1 MSLRKGKIESKAI
14 KKVKNAKLQSIR
26 ESTIDIHIND
36 KKEYIEIIIDLDR
49 ILEPAPRARVSG
61 VYKKNENGDTEM
73 VGSRMYDPLSSYKD
87 HLKKVFT
94 NKLLNSDIGI
104 SIPFKGRVEVDL
116 ELTKV
121 PSKSWS
127 IKQKY
132 FALKGLFPFLLKPD
146 VDNVEK
152 TLFDCLNK
160 ILFKDDCQIIKN
172 KTKKQFG
179 YADRT
184 YAVFRLYK
192 DTELPVRLSK
202 EQMAE
207 WKELEKLLIYNEDG
221 GNDNERNG

>member
-1 MSLRKGKIESKAI
+1 MAIKKGKIESKSV
-14 KKVKNAKLQSIR
+14 KKVKNAKLQKIR
-26 ESTIDIHIND
+26 DSKIDIHIND
-36 KKEYIEIIIDLDR
+36 KDEYIEIIIDLDR

-61 VYKKNENGDTEM
+61 VYKTNENGDKEM
-73 VGSRMYDPLSSYKD
+73 VRSRMYDPLSAYKD
-87 HLKKVFT
+87 HLKKVFA
-94 NKLLNSDIGI
+94 NKFLVDDIGVPV
-104 SIPFKGRVEVDL
+104 PFKGRVEVDL

-184 YAVFRLYK
+184 YAIFRLYK
-192 DTELPVRLSK
+192 DNELPVRLSK
-202 EQMAE
+202 EQMVE

-221 GNDNERNG
+221 GNENE